1 MSFRGQ
7 DEALAWL
14 PWQGGLGRA
23 REQHPSCLLHS
34 YPHVPSSATIPPSP
48 LPGALGPYPGAQGKD
63 RAAGTPGSP
72 PSPGVGYSV
81 TSDWGMARTELLWR
95 GRRAEPLC
103 LGTLLLVPMEGP
115 VCGPGLC
122 PLPHTTAPL
131 AASTLT
137 CVPSHRGRKQ
147 GTQPGHTAWVPDVCA
162 RCVCPRMHTHTALS
176 HTQCT
181 PLQC

>member
-1 MSFRGQ
+1 MRPLHGFHGKEGWAGPGSSIP
-7 DEALAWL
+7 AASCIPIHMCL
-14 PWQGGLGRA
+14 PVL
-23 REQHPSCLLHS
+23 PF
-34 YPHVPSSATIPPSP
+34 PPSP

-81 TSDWGMARTELLWR
+81 TSDWGTARTELLWR

-131 AASTLT
+131 AASRLT